1 MFGLFGGSKSEERKS
16 ENVNWIQLTEI
27 NQLQEIKNDE
37 VPSIIFKHST
47 RCSISSMA
55 LRNFENSFNI
65 DDVKVYYLDLIA
77 HRNISNEIADMFN
90 VYHQSP
96 QAIVLKNGRSI
107 YDASHGD
114 INVIDI
120 KQALAK

>member
-1 MFGLFGGSKSEERKS
+1 MFGLFGSSKSEERVSDK
-16 ENVNWIQLTEI
+16 VNWIQLTDI

-55 LRNFENSFNI
+55 LRNFESDFNI
-65 DDVKVYYLDLIA
+65 DDVNVYYLDLIA
-77 HRNISNEIADMFN
+77 HRNISNKIADLFN

-96 QAIVLKNGRSI
+96 QALVIKNGQSI

-114 INVIDI
+114 INIVDI
-120 KQALAK
+120 NKALTI